1 MKEKNKG
8 ITLIAL
14 IITIIVML
22 ILVGVS
28 VSILINSNL
37 IGAAEKTATAY
48 DEARRKEANSEG
60 ITINGK
66 TINEYMSIDW
76 EAAKAKAT
84 SKHPAQQHSE
94 DIGIGTDGELV
105 NLDLWLYEKFGKEG
119 HSYELLAYQGKFS
132 GGKIEGKVP
141 AYIKKAGED
150 DFLPVT
156 IMTETFIGCT
166 SLTTAPTI
174 PNSVTGMGR
183 TFSGCTSLTTAP
195 AIPSSVIIMSGTFSG
210 CTSLSTAP
218 AIPNSVIDLNGTF
231 SGCTSLT
238 TAPTIPNSV
247 TGMGRTFSG
256 CTSLTTAPSIPN
268 SVTNLTLCFA
278 NCTSLTIAPE
288 LWKRVTTD
296 TTTYKGTPD
305 GNGCFEGCTSASN
318 KDYIPTYWKTY
329 EDTLIGGKELA
340 LR

>member
-48 DEARRKEANSEG
+48 EEARRKEANSEG

-84 SKHPAQQHSE
+84 SKHPAQQNTE

-105 NLDLWLYEKFGKEG
+105 NLDLWKYSYNKNKEAKLSLKPDAMKTTG
-119 HSYELLAYQGKFS
+119 YIGNFPN
-132 GGKIEGKVP
+132 GKIEGTVP
-141 AYIKKAGED
+141 AYIKKAED
-150 DFLPVT
+150 ENFLPVT
-156 IMTETFIGCT
+156 VMARTFEGCT

-174 PNSVTGMGR
+174 P
-183 TFSGCTSLTTAP
+183 
-195 AIPSSVIIMSGTFSG
+195 SSVIYMVSTF
-210 CTSLSTAP
+210 AE
-218 AIPNSVIDLNGTF
+218 
-231 SGCTSLT
+231 
-238 TAPTIPNSV
+238 
-247 TGMGRTFSG
+247 

-268 SVTNLTLCFA
+268 SVTDLTRCFA

-305 GNGCFEGCTSASN
+305 GNGCFEGCTFAFN
-318 KDYIPTYWKTY
+318 IDKIPEYWKTY
-329 EDTLIGGKELA
+329 HNDELRV
-340 LR
+340 LELPEQK